1 MKKYIFTL
9 PLFFLLIWVNACS
22 PAQNT
27 YATPQDTE
35 AAETQK
41 PITRTPPPTPTTVD
55 LYNLLIPTQNPNALQ
70 LANTVNWMNF
80 EIQPDNQP
88 MVSIG
93 FRKDLTNGHEI
104 LLGVSSSGVLFE
116 WDLENPT
123 SSPVTKQQLM
133 GDFFQS
139 GYEIKVSVPPYYP
152 SPNTF
157 NTARFSPMGD
167 LFAAEVCHTIQVYDC
182 SVYVWKTI
190 DRTLITT
197 FSNTNAP
204 IEFSPDGNLLA
215 ISSGALNN
223 SPGKIF
229 LFDLQ
234 QLPVLLVSEISTNG
248 HPVYIAFHPS
258 GKIIG
263 YLGAA
268 IGLSKLP
275 SESFNISYK
284 ASSHKGGAI
293 STFLEIWNLEIPDSP
308 KPLQVIES
316 IAFGPIAFL
325 PNGKTFV
332 FVCKIDPNKK
342 SFDSICQTDITTNDQ
357 IVADSELS
365 LYTIGIARLLFDATG
380 QFAVT
385 EIIGKVVSPA
395 SVNFSAWQEYQK
407 NAYILPSCNYV
418 STDMTFSS
426 EGTWLAYSC
435 SDGKIMLIGQGSRQ

>member
-1 MKKYIFTL
+1 MKKNIITL
-9 PLFFLLIWVNACS
+9 SLLFLLIWVNACS
-22 PAQNT
+22 PIQNNH
-27 YATPQDTE
+27 ATSQVPE
-35 AAETQK
+35 AVETQK
-41 PITRTPPPTPTTVD
+41 TITRTPPPTPTIVD
-55 LYNLLIPTQNPNALQ
+55 LHNLPIPTQNPSALQ

-80 EIQPDNQP
+80 EIQSDNQP

-93 FRKDLTNGHEI
+93 FRKDLTNGQEI
-104 LLGVSSSGVLFE
+104 LVGVSSSGVLFE

-123 SSPVTKQQLM
+123 SAPVKTQQLM

-167 LFAAEVCHTIQVYDC
+167 LFAAEVCHIIQVYDC
-182 SVYVWKTI
+182 TVYVWKTI

-204 IEFSPDGNLLA
+204 IEFSPDGKLLA

-223 SPGKIF
+223 SPGKIS

-234 QLPVLLVSEISTNG
+234 QSLVLPISEISTKG

-275 SESFNISYK
+275 TESFTISYK
-284 ASSHKGGAI
+284 ASSHKGGTI
-293 STFLEIWNLEIPDSP
+293 SPFLEIWNLEIPSSP

-316 IAFGPIAFL
+316 TAFGPIAFL

-357 IVADSELS
+357 IVTDLELS
-365 LYTIGIARLLFDATG
+365 LYNIGIARLHFDATG

-385 EIIGKVVSPA
+385 EIIGNVGSPA

-407 NAYILPSCNYV
+407 NAHILPSCNYV
-418 STDMTFSS
+418 STDMTFNS

-435 SDGKIMLIGQGSRQ
+435 SDGKIILIGQGSRP